1 MSSLW
6 ICGIVDVPEYVEKYN
21 IKKIISCLA
30 DYDIVERMYH
40 LNEQVLQLDEQ
51 YWKNPSNWLKLEMND
66 TSNVDFKKPPN
77 QQEVLKGITFGAN
90 VIKSGQPLLV
100 HCQFGLSRSPAMAI
114 GCLLQAGRTI
124 EQAYTEVLAVRPT
137 IDPNTLIIR
146 ILDEHFKFNGELIK
160 YNQEVRSRY
169 LSKTRKTYMEMTA
182 ANLGNP
188 TILSALFEHID
199 QLNKLDRS

>member
-6 ICGIVDVPEYVEKYN
+6 ICGIHDVVNYVEQHN
-21 IKKIISCLA
+21 IKKIISCLT
-30 DYDIVERMYH
+30 DYDVVERMYH
-40 LNEQVLQLDEQ
+40 LVQSVEELDEK
-51 YWKNPSNWLKLEMND
+51 YWKNPANWLRLEIRD
-66 TSNVDFKKPPN
+66 TSNEAGYKAPN
-77 QQEVLKGITFGAN
+77 EQEVLKGITFGAN
-90 VIKSGQPLLV
+90 VIKSGQPLIV

-124 EQAYTEVLAVRPT
+124 EQAYDEVLAVRPT

-146 ILDEHFKFNGELIK
+146 ILDDHFKFNGELTK
-160 YNQEVRSRY
+160 YNQEIRSRY

-182 ANLGNP
+182 TNLSNP
-188 TILSALFEHID
+188 VILENIFEHIN

>member
-6 ICGIVDVPEYVEKYN
+6 ICGVTDVIGYVEQHN
-21 IKKIISCLA
+21 IKKIISCLT
-30 DYDIVERMYH
+30 DYEIVERMYH
-40 LNEQVLQLDEQ
+40 LGEQLEELDAQ
-51 YWKNPSNWLKLEMND
+51 YWKNPSNWLKLEIHD
-66 TSNVDFKKPPN
+66 TSNEAGYKAPN
-77 QQEVLKGITFGAN
+77 YQEVLKGITFGGN

-114 GCLLQAGRTI
+114 GSLLQAGRSI
-124 EQAYTEVLAVRPT
+124 EQAYSEVLAVRPT
-137 IDPNTLIIR
+137 IDPNALIIR
-146 ILDEHFKFNGELIK
+146 ILDEHFKFNGELIN

-182 ANLGNP
+182 VNLGNP
-188 TILSALFEHID
+188 TILAALFEHIN

>member
-6 ICGIVDVPEYVEKYN
+6 ICAIVDVPEYVEKYN

-30 DYDIVERMYH
+30 DYDIVERMYR
-40 LNEQVLQLDEQ
+40 LDEQVVQLDEQ
-51 YWKNPSNWLKLEMND
+51 YWKNPANWLKLEMND

-77 QQEVLKGITFGAN
+77 QQEVLKGITFGGN

-124 EQAYTEVLAVRPT
+124 EQAYNEVLAVRPT
-137 IDPNTLIIR
+137 IDPNTLIIS
-146 ILDEHFKFNGELIK
+146 ILDSHFKFNDELIK

-169 LSKTRKTYMEMTA
+169 LSKTRKTYMEMTTV
-182 ANLGNP
+182 NLGNP
-188 TILSALFEHID
+188 TILSALFEHIN

>member
-6 ICGIVDVPEYVEKYN
+6 ICGVTDVINYVEQHN
-21 IKKIISCLA
+21 IKKIISCLT
-30 DYDIVERMYH
+30 DYEIVERMYH
-40 LNEQVLQLDEQ
+40 LAENLEQLDEQ
-51 YWKNPSNWLKLEMND
+51 YWKNPSNWLKLEIHD
-66 TSNVDFKKPPN
+66 TANEAGYKAPN

-114 GCLLQAGRTI
+114 GSLLQAGRSI
-124 EQAYTEVLAVRPT
+124 EQAYSEVLAVRPT
-137 IDPNTLIIR
+137 IDPNALIIR
-146 ILDEHFKFNGELIK
+146 ILDEHFKFNGELIN

-182 ANLGNP
+182 ANLSNP
-188 TILSALFEHID
+188 VILAALFEHIS

>member
-30 DYDIVERMYH
+30 DYEIVERMYH
-40 LNEQVLQLDEQ
+40 LDEQVVQLDEQ
-51 YWKNPSNWLKLEMND
+51 YWKNPANWLKLEMND

-77 QQEVLKGITFGAN
+77 QQEVLKGITFGGN

-124 EQAYTEVLAVRPT
+124 EQAYNEVLAVRPT
-137 IDPNTLIIR
+137 IDPNTLIIS
-146 ILDEHFKFNGELIK
+146 ILDAHFKFNGELIK
-160 YNQEVRSRY
+160 YNQEIRSRY

-182 ANLGNP
+182 VNLGNP
-188 TILSALFEHID
+188 TILAALFEHIN

>member
-6 ICGIVDVPEYVEKYN
+6 ICGVTDVINYVEQHN
-21 IKKIISCLA
+21 IKKIISCLT
-30 DYDIVERMYH
+30 DYEIVERMYH
-40 LNEQVLQLDEQ
+40 LAENLEQLDEQ
-51 YWKNPSNWLKLEMND
+51 YWKNPSNWLKLEIHD
-66 TSNVDFKKPPN
+66 TSNEAGYKAPN

-114 GCLLQAGRTI
+114 GSLLQAGRSI
-124 EQAYTEVLAVRPT
+124 EQAYSEVLAVRPT
-137 IDPNTLIIR
+137 IDPNALIIR
-146 ILDEHFKFNGELIK
+146 ILDEHFKFNGELIN

-182 ANLGNP
+182 ANLSNP
-188 TILSALFEHID
+188 VILAALFEHIS